1 MEVQTDTDKKALVY
15 YDTNIWVSYMLGQD
29 DNFYNV
35 CKPLIEDIE
44 HRRRV
49 AVVSYLTVMESIH
62 AIRRRVAIVS
72 LPAESG
78 RTISQRETLARNCV
92 NKFVKFVGSLSIQKK
107 IIIVRP
113 TQSIA
118 THHLAVLNKLKT
130 IFGRV
135 DLNLYCTNCQR
146 RYLVQRHSDNCPSCG
161 GSLTYSN
168 RYEYRGL
175 SHADIAHAYFARYGG
190 ASLFYSTDK
199 SFDDLSDDPDFLG
212 SIAFT
217 VLKNK

>member
-1 MEVQTDTDKKALVY
+1 MKVQTDAGRKTLVY
-15 YDTNIWVSYMLGQD
+15 YDTNIWVSYMLGLD
-29 DNFYNV
+29 DNFYSV

-44 HRRRV
+44 HGRCV
-49 AVVSYLTVMESIH
+49 AVVSYLTIMESIH
-62 AIRRRVAIVS
+62 AIRRRIAIVS
-72 LPAESG
+72 LPAGSG
-78 RTISQRETLARNCV
+78 RTISQREALARNCA
-92 NKFVKFVGSLSIQKK
+92 NRFVEFVGSLSAQKK

-113 TQSIA
+113 TQNIA
-118 THHLAVLNKLKT
+118 THQLAVLNKLKT

-135 DLNLYCTNCQR
+135 DLNLHCTNCQR
-146 RYLVQRHSDNCPSCG
+146 RYLVQKHSDRCPTCG
-161 GSLTYSN
+161 GSLTHSN
-168 RYEYRGL
+168 RYEYKGL

-217 VLKNK
+217 VLRNK